1 MSYKYKEDEKK
12 WLKDNKDHRKIYM
25 KKYQKD
31 NEERIKIYK
40 KKYREDNKDKFN
52 IYSKKYYEKNRDK
65 IINKTKIYNKKYRR
79 KGIKELSDPYIKGLL
94 AKDSNILT
102 HADIPQELI
111 EAKRLEVQIKRTT
124 KGKQ

>member
-1 MSYKYKEDEKK
+1 
-12 WLKDNKDHRKIYM
+12 M

-52 IYSKKYYEKNRDK
+52 IYSKKYHKKNRDK
-65 IINKTKIYNKKYRR
+65 INRNVRKHWI
-79 KGIKELSDPYIKGLL
+79 KGIKELSDSYIKHLL
-94 AKDSNILT
+94 TKHSNILT
-102 HADIPQELI
+102 HADIPKELI
-111 EAKRLEVQIKRTT
+111 EAKRLEVQIKRIT